1 MKTFIA
7 LYPCLAIVAFFGF
20 YLPPFAESQPLP
32 SSINTEDKSNSSK
45 PSPSKP
51 QTHIHLVEDNDEA
64 RKEYF
69 LRQKEHQL
77 QWSANTGG
85 RIVLDPKQR
94 PDVRFRRFV
103 IGSSD
108 ARTPNPQ
115 IMIKHMGKRSSDDE
129 VKNVVKSEAEAQ
141 DSAQSRQ
148 GDEDFRRRLAL
159 AFMLSGGEE
168 HRKPTFG
175 ASYGG

>member
-7 LYPCLAIVAFFGF
+7 LYPCLAVVAFFGF
-20 YLPPFAESQPLP
+20 YLPTLSESLPLP
-32 SSINTEDKSNSSK
+32 SSLNAEGNSNSSK

-51 QTHIHLVEDNDEA
+51 QTHIHLVEDNDDA

-85 RIVLDPKQR
+85 RIVLDTKQR
-94 PDVRFRRFV
+94 PDARFRRFV

-115 IMIKHMGKRSSDDE
+115 IMIKHMGKRSTDDE
-129 VKNVVKSEAEAQ
+129 VKNMVESEEVR
-141 DSAQSRQ
+141 DSAKSRQ
-148 GDEDFRRRLAL
+148 GDEDYRKRLAL

-168 HRKPTFG
+168 HQKPTFG